1 MDQSLLII
9 VAAYFC
15 SIVSGLTGMG
25 GGFLLLVFLTPLFP
39 PVTLIPL
46 HGSLQLISN
55 LSRVSLFFKHINWK
69 ITGLFAMGAALGA
82 AAGSGIVIRIP
93 ADPFRVILGIA
104 ILIMTWLPKLKGIP
118 QIRGLFFYVGGIST
132 FLSLFIGA
140 TGPLIAPFF
149 LKAGLTKEG
158 LVASKAA
165 CQIPLHL
172 FKITVYLF
180 SGFLLA
186 PWLPIL
192 AGAVPAM
199 LLGIWTGKKLLG
211 KVPEHRFFQILR
223 LIITALAFRL
233 LVKALGVSFS

>member
-1 MDQSLLII
+1 MDHAIPII
-9 VAAYFC
+9 IAAYFC

-25 GGFLLLVFLTPLFP
+25 GGFLLLVLLSPLFP
-39 PVTLIPL
+39 PAILIPF

-55 LSRVSLFFKHINWK
+55 LSRLTLFFKHINWR
-69 ITGLFAMGAALGA
+69 ITLLFASGALIGA
-82 AAGSGIVIRIP
+82 TAGSRVVIDIP
-93 ADPFRVILGIA
+93 TNYFRLFLGIA
-104 ILIMTWLPKLKGIP
+104 ILIMTWMPKLKNVPRIP
-118 QIRGLFFYVGGIST
+118 GVFFYVGGVST

-165 CQIPLHL
+165 CQIPLHI
-172 FKITVYLF
+172 FKILVYL
-180 SGFLLA
+180 STGFLLA

-199 LLGIWTGKKLLG
+199 FLGIWTGKKLLG
-211 KVPEHRFFQILR
+211 RVPEKRFYRLLQVVITLLALR
-223 LIITALAFRL
+223 LLYYAATNGL
-233 LVKALGVSFS
+233 

>member
-1 MDQSLLII
+1 MDHSFII
-9 VAAYFC
+9 IILAYLC

-25 GGFLLLVFLTPLFP
+25 GGFLLLVILSPLFP
-39 PVTLIPL
+39 PPVLIPF

-55 LSRVSLFFKHINWK
+55 LSRFTLFFQHINWRM
-69 ITGLFAMGAALGA
+69 TVLFATGAMLGA
-82 AAGSGIVIRIP
+82 AAGSRIIVDIQVDRFRIM
-93 ADPFRVILGIA
+93 LGLA
-104 ILIMTWLPKLKGIP
+104 ILIMTWMPKLKRVP
-118 QIRGLFFYVGGIST
+118 RLPGLFFYVGGVST

-165 CQIPLHL
+165 CQIPLHV
-172 FKITVYLF
+172 FKIIVYL
-180 SGFLLA
+180 STGFLLG

-199 LLGIWTGKKLLG
+199 FLGIWTGKKLLG
-211 KVPEHRFFQILR
+211 KVPERGFYILLQI
-223 LIITALAFRL
+223 IITLLAMRL
-233 LVKALGVSFS
+233 LYNAFWSVL